1 MGDGLPAGFFHQRD
15 QRDGDVGELENGEG
29 EQVTDLLRRGGMDV
43 VPFGKG
49 SKHAEDEHEQHE
61 VKQTEDDKAEV
72 IMVPADITPNIASNA
87 IVPLKPMEIIVSSMA
102 GALVMSM
109 S

>member
-1 MGDGLPAGFFHQRD
+1 MPVWLISSTSTEIVWAMGFQLAFSPSD

-61 VKQTEDDKAEV
+61 VKQAE
-72 IMVPADITPNIASNA
+72 
-87 IVPLKPMEIIVSSMA
+87 EHRR
-102 GALVMSM
+102 
-109 S
+109 